1 MEKKILITGGT
12 GSFGNTVL
20 RSLLDDDSYTEIRVF
35 SRDELKQDDLRKKYK
50 DDRLTFYVGDVRDRT
65 ALTRAMRSIN
75 EVFSAAALKQVPS
88 CEFNPME
95 AVHTNVL
102 GTSNTIDIAALCG
115 VQSVVVLSTDKA
127 VYPINAMGI
136 SKAMMEK
143 VAIAKSR
150 DYPDL
155 NINVTRYGNVM
166 GSRGSVIP
174 FFLKCIQEGRKLPVT
189 DINMTRFMMSLDDA
203 VDLVRF
209 ALNSNLTGSTF
220 VQKSPGAT
228 IATLIDALSLYFN
241 KDLVFENIG
250 IRHGEKM
257 HETLLSSEEMV
268 RVVDH
273 GEYFE
278 VTEDGRDSNYLNAA
292 NINIIREASESLESY
307 SSKNTYQLRPS
318 ELVDLIVKAGILEGA
333 T

>member
-1 MEKKILITGGT
+1 MSKKILITGGT

-20 RSLLDDDSYTEIRVF
+20 KSLLEDDSYDEIRVF
-35 SRDELKQDDLRKKYK
+35 SRDELKQDNLRKLYK
-50 DDRLTFYVGDVRDRT
+50 DDRLTFFVGDVRDR
-65 ALTRAMRSIN
+65 ASLKRAMRSIN

-95 AVHTNVL
+95 AVHTNIL
-102 GTSNTIDIAALCG
+102 GTSNTIDVAASSG
-115 VQSVVVLSTDKA
+115 VQSIVVLSTDKA

-174 FFLKCIQEGRKLPVT
+174 FFLQCINENRKIPVT
-189 DINMTRFMMSLDDA
+189 DMGMTRFMMSLYDA
-203 VDLVRF
+203 VDLVKF
-209 ALNSNLTGSTF
+209 ALNSNVTGSTF

-228 IATLIDALSLYFN
+228 IATLVDALSLYFN
-241 KDLVFENIG
+241 KELEVENIG
-250 IRHGEKM
+250 IRHGEKI

-268 RVVDH
+268 RVIDH
-273 GEYFE
+273 EDYFE
-278 VTEDGRDSNYLNAA
+278 VTEDVRDSNYLHSQ
-292 NINIIREASESLESY
+292 NIKQIKEIPKLSSSY
-307 SSKNTYQLRPS
+307 SSENTYRLEPG
-318 ELVDLIVKAGILEGA
+318 ELVSLILKAGLLGEKA
-333 T
+333 